1 METDNI
7 LFGIPDEL
15 KILNISLL
23 LLYIMPDVFADSRAF
38 EFVKGDGSYNTI
50 ANYRFFVLI
59 LIKNK
64 L

>member
-23 LLYIMPDVFADSRAF
+23 LYIMPDVSDDSRAF
-38 EFVKGDGSYNTI
+38 AFVKGDGSYNTI
-50 ANYRFFVLI
+50 GNYRFFVLI